1 MSMNQTAL
9 FSAVFIA
16 LFVGHHLGDHV
27 AQTDW
32 QAARKHGSG
41 WAAARAMT
49 SHLLNYHLC
58 IGAALLGLVLI
69 DVPLRPA
76 GVAAAL
82 AWSFV
87 THAFI
92 DRRWPVRRILQRGR
106 SPRFAEIDSGGLNG
120 IYLADQSL
128 HIGCLF
134 VGALLAAAL
143 S

>member
-1 MSMNQTAL
+1 MGRTAL

-41 WAAARAMT
+41 WPAVRAMAG
-49 SHLLNYHLC
+49 HLLNYHLC
-58 IGAALLGLVLI
+58 IGATLFGLVLI
-69 DVPLRPA
+69 DVPLQPP
-76 GVAAAL
+76 GIAAAL
-82 AWSFV
+82 TWSFV
-87 THAFI
+87 THGFV
-92 DRRWPVRRILQRGR
+92 DRRWPVRWILRRGR
-106 SPRFAEIDSGGLNG
+106 SPQFAETDSGGMNG
-120 IYLADQSL
+120 VYLADQSL

-134 VGALLAAAL
+134 VGALLATAL

>member
-1 MSMNQTAL
+1 MNHAAL

-41 WAAARAMT
+41 WAAARAMIG
-49 SHLLNYHLC
+49 HLFNYHLC
-58 IGAALLGLVLI
+58 IGAALLGLVVI

-76 GVAAAL
+76 GIVVAL
-82 AWSFV
+82 IWSV
-87 THAFI
+87 LTHGFI
-92 DRRWPVRRILQRGR
+92 DRRWPVRVLLQRGR
-106 SPRFAEIDSGGLNG
+106 SPLFAESTSSGVNG

-134 VGALLAAAL
+134 VGALLVSAL